1 MEIAATALEQGVGA
15 LGLAIGRV
23 EIEGRRRRCRS
34 VRGLSGILCAGPGF
48 PSGSDE
54 AFAEHDGELGLGLGP
69 FARRHFPFPDDLAQ
83 DEKDELR
90 RRLIARK
97 MASRSHRS
105 P

>member
-1 MEIAATALEQGVGA
+1 MPIAGLRDDKSKTRSFWSNRSRQCGTTIAGV
-15 LGLAIGRV
+15 
-23 EIEGRRRRCRS
+23 
-34 VRGLSGILCAGPGF
+34 SGILCAGPGF